1 MKIKFKDFLLE
12 HKLHKNQYQLLD
24 YIEKLSLIKTF
35 VFVDTESTGLGGHKH
50 QQLTQISAIAYNYDY
65 KNNKFK
71 KLTTFNKKIK
81 ISPDVRK
88 RLYDKNRK
96 YKPIIPGT
104 MDITKVFKFNR
115 YGDKIP
121 YDTKYYDE
129 IQIINE
135 FKNWLSNL
143 EYEPLLIMQ
152 NASFDMDLLV
162 GRSGEKLLN
171 NNNNKPYEIIDTKQ
185 LLQLFIIPIFS
196 KLSENDI
203 KYKEILNKIGTS
215 SRDKGLTTSA
225 MGKWAPYFDID
236 LSGYHD
242 ALTDCEITSKMFSKI
257 IEIIKEHSDLNIN
270 KYQADIIIKNKK

>member
-1 MKIKFKDFLLE
+1 MKITFKDFLLE

-24 YIEKLSLIKTF
+24 YIEKLSINNTF

-50 QQLTQISAIAYNYDY
+50 QQLTQISAIAYDYDY
-65 KNNKFK
+65 KNNTFK
-71 KLTTFNKKIK
+71 ELSNFNKKIK

-129 IQIINE
+129 IKIINE
-135 FKNWLSNL
+135 FKKWLSNL
-143 EYEPLLIMQ
+143 DYKPLLIMQ

-162 GRSGEKLLN
+162 GRSGEKLLGN
-171 NNNNKPYEIIDTKQ
+171 DNKPYEVLDTKQ
-185 LLQLFIIPIFS
+185 LLQLFIIPIFN
-196 KLSENDI
+196 KLSEKDVE
-203 KYKEILNKIGTS
+203 YKKILDKIGTS
-215 SRDKGLTTSA
+215 GRDKGLTTSA
-225 MGKWAPYFDID
+225 MGRWAPYFGID
-236 LSGYHD
+236 LTGYHD
-242 ALTDCEITSKMFSKI
+242 ALTDCEITSRMFSKI

-270 KYQADIIIKNKK
+270 KYQADRIIKNKK